1 MFIKKLI
8 IMWDKKLKLDFQNKN
23 SNQAKSRLK
32 PIDVSTRVEPLNA
45 DEIPV
50 ALDKVVLLNG
60 LPKTPSFLISLCMET
75 QVSALQLLY
84 NFSFGAIQSLTL
96 INITT
101 CKYIPRRIY
110 LLTFQAHQIIK
121 GIKTSFQIKVF
132 ALNNYNMI
140 FFKFSILIFRDYNYI
155 RYDLKSVCFKTS

>member
-60 LPKTPSFLISLCMET
+60 LPKTSSFLISLCVEN
-75 QVSALQLLY
+75 A
-84 NFSFGAIQSLTL
+84 
-96 INITT
+96 
-101 CKYIPRRIY
+101 
-110 LLTFQAHQIIK
+110 
-121 GIKTSFQIKVF
+121 
-132 ALNNYNMI
+132 
-140 FFKFSILIFRDYNYI
+140 
-155 RYDLKSVCFKTS
+155 SVCITITL

>member
-60 LPKTPSFLISLCMET
+60 LPKTPSFLISLCMENASVYVCILIGPCACVYACLCMWAYLCILIGVYEHVCACVCSHWCMYACGFMHVEVRCWH
-75 QVSALQLLY
+75 QMPCSIMFLY
-84 NFSFGAIQSLTL
+84 FIMQSL
-96 INITT
+96 
-101 CKYIPRRIY
+101 
-110 LLTFQAHQIIK
+110 F
-121 GIKTSFQIKVF
+121 
-132 ALNNYNMI
+132 LN
-140 FFKFSILIFRDYNYI
+140 LELFRFDW
-155 RYDLKSVCFKTS
+155 SS

>member
-60 LPKTPSFLISLCMET
+60 LPKTPSFLISLCMEN
-75 QVSALQLLY
+75 A
-84 NFSFGAIQSLTL
+84 
-96 INITT
+96 
-101 CKYIPRRIY
+101 
-110 LLTFQAHQIIK
+110 
-121 GIKTSFQIKVF
+121 
-132 ALNNYNMI
+132 
-140 FFKFSILIFRDYNYI
+140 
-155 RYDLKSVCFKTS
+155 SVCITITL